1 MANLGLSGL
10 LECAA
15 YGELVSIPD
24 PGLVAALVAAPP
36 ADPMGTP
43 LAAAIPPLNLPA

>member
-15 YGELVSIPD
+15 YGVLVSIPD
-24 PGLVAALVAAPP
+24 PSLVAAPP
-36 ADPMGTP
+36 AYPMGTP
-43 LAAAIPPLNLPA
+43 LAAAIPSLNLPA